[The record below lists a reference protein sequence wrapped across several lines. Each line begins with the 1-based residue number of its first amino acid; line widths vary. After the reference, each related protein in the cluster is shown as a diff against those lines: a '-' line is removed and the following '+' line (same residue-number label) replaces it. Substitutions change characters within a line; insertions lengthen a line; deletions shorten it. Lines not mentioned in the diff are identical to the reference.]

1 MVYKPKSMTENQ
13 KEDRISKMHK
23 IRGLRYSGDGNGAL
37 RILGSAE
44 FALDVL
50 REEGFRVYPVNKN

>member
-1 MVYKPKSMTENQ
+1 MTENQ